1 MTGGP
6 LLALRLGLVLSLL
19 DPVVSLD
26 WRVQHAVQEARPRLP
41 FERLMQGATDAGR
54 HDVLFGMLLVVAVFT
69 GAEGPATARE
79 CMLVLIPAS
88 LTVDGVKR
96 LVNRT
101 RPDGEHKPSNASFPS
116 SHAAAAFAL
125 AVVFTRRWKRL
136 WPAWFFA
143 AALVALSRIYLNRH
157 FLSDVVVGAAIGV
170 AWAWGLARWVLDRRR
185 ARSPARQ
192 E

>member
-6 LLALRLGLVLSLL
+6 LLMLRLALVLSLL

-26 WRVQHAVQEARPRLP
+26 WRVQNAVQAARPHLP
-41 FERLMQGATDAGR
+41 FERVMQGATDAGR
-54 HDVLFGMLLVVAVFT
+54 HDYLYGMLLVVAVFT
-69 GAEGPATARE
+69 GAAGPATARE

-96 LVNRT
+96 LVNRA
-101 RPDGEHKPSNASFPS
+101 RPDGERKPSNASFPS
-116 SHAAAAFAL
+116 SHAAGAFAL
-125 AVVFTRRWKRL
+125 AMVFTRRWRKL

-143 AALVALSRIYLNRH
+143 AALVAFSRIYLNRH

-170 AWAWGLARWVLDRRR
+170 VWAWGLARWVFHRRG
-185 ARSPARQ
+185 ASPASR
-192 E
+192 ET